1 MKQKNWLYEYQ
12 MCSRKTRI
20 WYWNLVVHWS
30 SEKTKISECE
40 TEKVVVE
47 FGSEKIEIG
56 MSKFRMG
63 KLMSMNETECGKE
76 NDNIDENIK
85 IKICL

>member
-1 MKQKNWLYEYQ
+1 MNTKCAAEKLEFYIETQWFIEAQ
-12 MCSRKTRI
+12 
-20 WYWNLVVHWS
+20 
-30 SEKTKISECE
+30 EKTKISECE

-76 NDNIDENIK
+76 IDNIDENIK